1 MQMTRIGKLFF
12 CLSVLALCAQVHA
25 VESKPWDPSHLGS
38 AVALWLDA
46 ADASTITLNASTV
59 SQWNDKSG
67 NSRNVSQGDASK
79 QPTYSRAGLNG
90 KNVLDCGEASNNI
103 FLSWSGAAFSPI
115 KVFGV
120 VDWDGGSTFS
130 SYEAIIQM
138 GGAGDGFSIQG
149 WIGGTS
155 LFGGTTLF
163 LNGSSSA
170 TGNVLR
176 TMDSPA
182 LFMMNQKPSS
192 DRKAVTVCGD
202 GGNTR
207 GWRGK
212 LGEII
217 MLQSEPT
224 LADRQK
230 IEGYLAWKWSINAN
244 LPADHPYKN
253 ERPTM

>member
-1 MQMTRIGKLFF
+1 M
-12 CLSVLALCAQVHA
+12 LSR
-25 VESKPWDPSHLGS
+25 S
-38 AVALWLDA
+38 
-46 ADASTITLNASTV
+46 
-59 SQWNDKSG
+59 
-67 NSRNVSQGDASK
+67 
-79 QPTYSRAGLNG
+79 GLNG
-90 KNVLDCGEASNNI
+90 KNVLDCGESSNNI
-103 FLSWSGAAFSPI
+103 FLSWSGTAFSPI

-120 VDWDGGSTFS
+120 VDWDGGGTFS

-138 GGAGDGFSIQG
+138 GGVGGGNSIQG
-149 WIGGTS
+149 HPGSPS

-170 TGNVLR
+170 TGNVLG

-182 LFMMNQKPSS
+182 LFMMNQKPSA
-192 DRKAVTVCGD
+192 DRTAVNVCGD
-202 GGNTR
+202 GNDTR

-212 LGEII
+212 MGEII

-230 IEGYLAWKWSINAN
+230 IEGYLAWKWGLNAN